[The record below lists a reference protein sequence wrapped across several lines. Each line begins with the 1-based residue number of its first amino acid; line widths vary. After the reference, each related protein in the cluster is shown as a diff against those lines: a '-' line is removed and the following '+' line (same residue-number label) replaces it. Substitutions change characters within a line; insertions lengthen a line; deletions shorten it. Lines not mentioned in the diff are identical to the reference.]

1 MLKSFLQQAIL
12 GIALLFVSACGII
25 DYVYLPPPEDT
36 AQELY
41 EAGMDSMRDKKFYD
55 AISYFN
61 KLKDRFP
68 FSPYTPQAEIA
79 LGDAYFLD
87 GQYPQAAD
95 TYKEFESLHPRHE
108 QIAYVLL
115 QIGQADMK
123 RSESV
128 DLPLDHLQEALQYLN
143 LVKEN
148 FPGTEYAQAAQEYIT
163 ACRTRMAE
171 HELFIADFYY
181 NTSQFGAAWKRYMYT
196 VENYAELP
204 KIVEYS
210 KSRAELSYLEYQKTL
225 SEEER
230 RNIEGS
236 WKRWL
241 KKYL

>member
-1 MLKSFLQQAIL
+1 MFKSFLRQLIL
-12 GIALLFVSACGII
+12 GIALTFLSACAII

-55 AISYFN
+55 AIGYFN

-79 LGDAYFLD
+79 LGDAFFLD
-87 GQYPQAAD
+87 GQYAQAAD

-115 QIGQADMK
+115 QIGLADMK

-128 DLPLDHLQEALQYLN
+128 DLPMDHLQEALQFFT

-148 FPGTEYAQAAQEYIT
+148 FPGTEYHEAALANIT

-171 HELFIADFYY
+171 HEIFIADFYF
-181 NTSQFGAAWKRYMYT
+181 NTEQFGAAWKRYMYT
-196 VENYAELP
+196 AENYSELP

-210 KSRAELSYLEYQKTL
+210 KVRAEVSYLAYQKTL

-230 RNIEGS
+230 RAIEGS